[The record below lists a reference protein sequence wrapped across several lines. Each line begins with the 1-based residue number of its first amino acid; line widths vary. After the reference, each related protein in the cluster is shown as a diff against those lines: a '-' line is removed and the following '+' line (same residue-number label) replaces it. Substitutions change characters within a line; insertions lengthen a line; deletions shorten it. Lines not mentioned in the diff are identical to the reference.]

1 MGRGLALFPH
11 PQLSLLVV
19 AMALLF
25 LTYCLCCSMFYLLI
39 ANYDCSAVACLLA
52 SFPGP
57 NEPSHTL
64 PGKAL
69 NTYSE
74 ALSRIMVAPNSSHG
88 CVYKDSTIT
97 EVALGQ
103 LDSVGAQTTSS
114 YYQLSHG
121 GQLLRSSVCQGLA
134 NSIMAHQCQRD
145 QLCHGMRLHV
155 FGLDTPSLPITVPSM
170 HARSFCV
177 QTM

>member
-1 MGRGLALFPH
+1 MTCTTYDTKRIGPTLAYGMSHAGMGRGLALFPH

-25 LTYCLCCSMFYLLI
+25 LTYCLCCSMFYPLI

-74 ALSRIMVAPNSSHG
+74 ALRRIMVAPNSSHG
-88 CVYKDSTIT
+88 YVYKDSTIT

-103 LDSVGAQTTSS
+103 LDSVDA
-114 YYQLSHG
+114 
-121 GQLLRSSVCQGLA
+121 
-134 NSIMAHQCQRD
+134 
-145 QLCHGMRLHV
+145 
-155 FGLDTPSLPITVPSM
+155 
-170 HARSFCV
+170 
-177 QTM
+177 